1 MCGDPGTA
9 AVKYI
14 LFGNLAATLFM
25 VGAVCIVQVV
35 HYSLF
40 VRVDREGCALYSGAH
55 SRLTS
60 YVVRPPMLIE
70 FSSYYATVQGS
81 AREQACR

>member
-9 AVKYI
+9 PVKYI
-14 LFGNLAATLFM
+14 LFANLAARLFM

-40 VRVDREGCALYSGAH
+40 AKVDWEGFALYSQAH
-55 SRLTS
+55 
-60 YVVRPPMLIE
+60 
-70 FSSYYATVQGS
+70 
-81 AREQACR
+81 